1 MEAVRAIGISKT
13 FGTGDTEVRALVDVN
28 LVLETGTVAALLGP
42 SGSGKSTL
50 IKALGLVTLPDSG
63 RVLFQGRPVV
73 VDGVAV
79 ADVTELRRRYLGFV
93 FQKANLVS
101 FLTARENVQIACEI
115 GETAGPKRRALEL
128 LDYLGVAHRADAY
141 PETLSGGEQQRIA
154 IARALANR
162 PSLILADEPTAAL
175 DKVRGR
181 TVMELFARVAHE
193 QGAAVLV
200 VTHDHRALDLFD
212 VTYEMEDGRIRP
224 RHASEDTFSPLPP

>member
-1 MEAVRAIGISKT
+1 LIVEAVRAIGISKT
-13 FGTGDTEVRALVDVN
+13 FGTGDTELRALSDVSFA
-28 LVLETGTVAALLGP
+28 LETGTVAALLGP

-50 IKALGLVTLPDSG
+50 IKALGLVSLPDTG
-63 RVLFQGRPVV
+63 RVLFQDKPVV

-79 ADVTELRRRYLGFV
+79 TDASALRRRYLGFV

-115 GETAGPKRRALEL
+115 GETESPRRRALEL

-141 PETLSGGEQQRIA
+141 PETLSGGEQQRVA

-175 DKVRGR
+175 DRERGR
-181 TVMELFARVAHE
+181 AVMELFARVAHE

-212 VTYEMEDGRIRP
+212 LTYEMEDGRLTAP
-224 RHASEDTFSPLPP
+224 RMAHPAP